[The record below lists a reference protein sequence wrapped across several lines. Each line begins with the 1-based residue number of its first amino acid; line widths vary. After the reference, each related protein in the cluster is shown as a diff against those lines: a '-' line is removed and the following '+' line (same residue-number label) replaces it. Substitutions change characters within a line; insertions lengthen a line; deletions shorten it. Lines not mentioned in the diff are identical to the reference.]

1 MVGYL
6 YRTFVNRSR
15 YAVIM
20 PNHDEGYAGERK
32 NTGINFLLNFADTL
46 LVSKYIGLHVVTV
59 M

>member
-1 MVGYL
+1 
-6 YRTFVNRSR
+6 
-15 YAVIM
+15 M